1 MDMIPFTTLSEFDR
15 LMARFQTVLIDY
27 PGHTACPDLYN
38 AVLSHAEESPED
50 TETLE
55 TLVDAF
61 SQCARG
67 MHADDPIHPVR
78 TPDTGSALGIMAGIG
93 LIAIGGWFLVKRK

>member
-1 MDMIPFTTLSEFDR
+1 MGTLSEFDR
-15 LMARFQTVLIDY
+15 LMARFQLAMIDY

-38 AVLSHAEESPED
+38 EVLAHSVDNPED

-55 TLVDAF
+55 TLIEAF

-67 MHADDPIHPVR
+67 MHSDDPIHPVR
-78 TPDTGSALGIMAGIG
+78 TPETGSFWGIAAGLG
-93 LIAIGGWFLVKRK
+93 LVIAGGWFLIKR